1 MVKMSV
7 MKKYLF
13 ILLVTVLVGCSGTKV
28 LHTELG
34 DNVDLTK
41 YKTFD
46 FYQVRASGDTMSTL
60 FNERINLLK
69 EAISRELER
78 RGYQHSVNHPDLL
91 VNIGVRV
98 KEEIQTR
105 QTDWR
110 TDGAPRY
117 IGQRNYSWKS
127 QEIEVGRYREGTA
140 AIHLVD
146 AAQQKLV
153 WKGVIQGIVPDKRT
167 DSQAEAQKG
176 MQLLFEKFPVPVK
189 Q

>member
-1 MVKMSV
+1 

-13 ILLVTVLVGCSGTKV
+13 GLLVMVLVGCSGTKV

-34 DNVDLTK
+34 DNVDLRK

-46 FYQVRASGDTMSTL
+46 FYQVRASGDTVSAL
-60 FNERINLLK
+60 FTERINLLK
-69 EAISRELER
+69 EAISHELER
-78 RGYQHSVNHPDLL
+78 RGYQYNSNHPDLL

-153 WKGVIQGIVPDKRT
+153 WKGVVQGIVPDKHT

-176 MQLLFEKFPVPVK
+176 IQLLFEKFPVPVK

>member
-1 MVKMSV
+1 

-13 ILLVTVLVGCSGTKV
+13 VLLVTALVGCSGTKV

-34 DNVDLTK
+34 DNVDLRK

-46 FYQVRASGDTMSTL
+46 FYQVRASGDTVSTL

-78 RGYQHSVNHPDLL
+78 RGFLYNNDHPDLL

-105 QTDWR
+105 QTDWK

-127 QEIEVGRYREGTA
+127 QEIEVGRYREGTV

-167 DSQAEAQKG
+167 DIQTVAQKG
-176 MQLLFEKFPVPVK
+176 MQLLFDQFPVPVK